1 MENCP
6 KDSLKTYV
14 RDRAGPV
21 AVGPRETGDGRVIDW
36 GYRGAALPEGD
47 REIRAEESPG
57 PPARHL
63 WDKARREG
71 MGDWG
76 KGDPS
81 RAGNGRMA
89 ARRPVP
95 VSAGAAS
102 RASAA
107 EKKCGCVQQR
117 CYAESPLQTEYIPMP
132 VFPHIR
138 QGKDWIDSR
147 HRQPLASRRFRQKRS
162 KKM

>member
-14 RDRAGPV
+14 CNRAGPV

-36 GYRGAALPEGD
+36 GYGGAALPEGD

-63 WDKARREG
+63 WDKARREE
-71 MGDWG
+71 GDWG

-81 RAGNGRMA
+81 RAGNGPMA
-89 ARRPVP
+89 ARRAVP

-107 EKKCGCVQQR
+107 EKI
-117 CYAESPLQTEYIPMP
+117 SPSLPKISGRRVLSYSGSTYCRPCLYQTLWVKPKA
-132 VFPHIR
+132 R
-138 QGKDWIDSR
+138 
-147 HRQPLASRRFRQKRS
+147 A
-162 KKM
+162 

>member
-21 AVGPRETGDGRVIDW
+21 AVGPRETGDGRVIDR
-36 GYRGAALPEGD
+36 GDGGAALPEGD

-89 ARRPVP
+89 ARRAVP

-107 EKKCGCVQQR
+107 EKISLSLPQISGRRVLSYSGSTYCRPCL
-117 CYAESPLQTEYIPMP
+117 YQTLWVKPKA
-132 VFPHIR
+132 R
-138 QGKDWIDSR
+138 
-147 HRQPLASRRFRQKRS
+147 A
-162 KKM
+162 